1 MGISPAPFRP
11 SAGLKGA
18 AAFSSASLP
27 VDKVRHPCCYN
38 RRRAKSAP
46 SVRKDRST
54 GHRRTSPL
62 HQPPVPPAQ
71 LPF

>member
-1 MGISPAPFRP
+1 MSSPYRQ
-11 SAGLKGA
+11 GH
-18 AAFSSASLP
+18 LP
-27 VDKVRHPCCYN
+27 RRPCCHN

-62 HQPPVPPAQ
+62 HQPPVPPA
-71 LPF
+71 